1 MSEQSR
7 RANNTTRALE
17 LLQRKRRVTNAE
29 LLAIA
34 GFRFGARLKELR
46 DGGHDIV
53 TEERAGGL
61 VFYEYRGM
69 KHAGQIELFA

>member
-1 MSEQSR
+1 
-7 RANNTTRALE
+7 
-17 LLQRKRRVTNAE
+17 VTNAE